1 MTDIA
6 SLSPAGCPKGIQPH
20 EWRAALAQRI
30 EALAGQMS
38 VLIEALDQMDGDPD
52 LEPYLAGFDDSD
64 DDREADLDSDV
75 PGVAEGDCDPD
86 TERDGDDEPSLGW
99 THHLNQTAASF
110 HARSDAG
117 FDLEDDG
124 LLYEEG
130 RQ

>member
-1 MTDIA
+1 MADII
-6 SLSPAGCPKGIQPH
+6 SLAPQGCPKGIQPH

-30 EALAGQMS
+30 EVLAEQMS
-38 VLIEALDQMDGDPD
+38 VLIEALDQMDGEPD
-52 LEPYLAGFDDSD
+52 LEPYLAGFDD
-64 DDREADLDSDV
+64 A
-75 PGVAEGDCDPD
+75 
-86 TERDGDDEPSLGW
+86 DDEPSLGW

-110 HARSDAG
+110 LAMSDAG